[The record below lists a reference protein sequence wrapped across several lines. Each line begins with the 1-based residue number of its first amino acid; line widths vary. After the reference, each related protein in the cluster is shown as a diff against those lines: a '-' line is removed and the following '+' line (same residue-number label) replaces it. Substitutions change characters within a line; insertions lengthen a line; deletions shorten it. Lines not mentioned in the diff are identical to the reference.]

1 MSYTRHLMSL
11 NASADASAGVV
22 LVRLKGSRSIRRRD
36 PERRRQRPE
45 EECAALCGAAF
56 LAAADYEPVHDVAL
70 RSRLLGAGQPHGA
83 PCTAPVPRYSGRRRR
98 TRAARRSR
106 TAGGS
111 PSTTPPKCAGAVAL
125 AETTQLRTGADDEEL
140 ERFLLLLGR
149 RAGHLRPG
157 LRLVRTWDPAAQ
169 QALGGARELVA
180 AVREAVN
187 AVLKAAGEPELPI
200 IAAG

>member
-1 MSYTRHLMSL
+1 M
-11 NASADASAGVV
+11 
-22 LVRLKGSRSIRRRD
+22 
-36 PERRRQRPE
+36 
-45 EECAALCGAAF
+45 
-56 LAAADYEPVHDVAL
+56 
-70 RSRLLGAGQPHGA
+70 
-83 PCTAPVPRYSGRRRR
+83 
-98 TRAARRSR
+98 
-106 TAGGS
+106 
-111 PSTTPPKCAGAVAL
+111 AL

-149 RAGHLRPG
+149 RAAHLRPG